1 MAAAGA
7 PGVPA
12 GVPLQADLALLSWKH
27 VEDLSGD
34 GGVIKKTVHDP
45 EGWDVRTP
53 GRPPP
58 APRLPVEGGC
68 RDVLRGFPSAS
79 PWQCWREG
87 RARGETTLA
96 PWSLS
101 NLVSLLS

>member
-34 GGVIKKTVHDP
+34 GGVIKKTLHDP

-53 GRPPP
+53 GCSPP
-58 APRLPVEGGC
+58 APRLRSEGGC
-68 RDVLRGFPSAS
+68 GGMLCGLPSGS
-79 PWQCWREG
+79 PLAALAG
-87 RARGETTLA
+87 GPGARCDSFCTM
-96 PWSLS
+96 
-101 NLVSLLS
+101 VSV